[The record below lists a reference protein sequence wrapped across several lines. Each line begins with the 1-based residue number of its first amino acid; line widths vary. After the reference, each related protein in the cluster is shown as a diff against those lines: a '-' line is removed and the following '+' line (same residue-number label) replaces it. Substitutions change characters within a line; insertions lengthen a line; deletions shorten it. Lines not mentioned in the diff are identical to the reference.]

1 MLRRVPPYEACG
13 EAVGFSPWGL
23 HFRFLTHEDRVRC
36 EMELEKGQVT
46 KFVIQYEIFVQGE
59 WAPVTRFDTYHN
71 AVHRDL
77 ISPDGKVMK
86 KWYIQFNFDEGLT
99 FSY

>member
-59 WAPVTRFDTYHN
+59 WAPVTRFDTYHT
-71 AVHRDL
+71 AVHLDL